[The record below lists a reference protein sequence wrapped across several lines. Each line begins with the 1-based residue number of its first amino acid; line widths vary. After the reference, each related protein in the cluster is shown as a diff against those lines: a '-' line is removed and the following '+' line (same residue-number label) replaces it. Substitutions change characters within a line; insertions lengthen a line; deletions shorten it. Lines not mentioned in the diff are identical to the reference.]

1 MNILLM
7 AMPDI
12 CIGYPTQM
20 LTTPHL
26 GLSSLA
32 ANLDDRHQVRIA
44 DLVLKRKNV
53 KKAVEQALE
62 RAKPD
67 LVGLSAMTFQYK
79 TALKLA
85 AFIKKRNPAIKVALG
100 GYHATLM
107 YEEIAESPDAD
118 HFDFIFRGEADLSFN
133 ETVDALEK
141 GSDLSVVD
149 GLSFKRNGE
158 FIHNKK
164 RELEDLSRIK
174 IPERKV
180 RLWNSFSVL
189 KVPWDMIEFSRGC
202 LMSCNFCNI
211 RNMYGRSFRTYDVQ
225 RVMEDIASAKKT
237 GIKML
242 FFVDDNIT
250 MDFKR
255 LDSLCDAII
264 QSGHDDLVYGV
275 QASAIG
281 IGSSEKLV
289 EKMARAGFKQVFL
302 GIENPS
308 RKNLEQL
315 NKGDIVEKSIRAVQH
330 LKDNG
335 FIISSGFII
344 GTPEDNYREI
354 EDTFRFAKELGTD
367 FPAVQILVPYP
378 KTEIRH
384 RLLDQGLIADLDH
397 FERYDGGYPIVRTKY
412 LSEKDLF
419 SARYRLTRKYL
430 KPRALSVFKV
440 LLRYKNRSIPFV
452 WGATGLIPKVVNSLV
467 VENTKRLFLNEEQM
481 IDRYMNKVLHLNQFN
496 IGDVP

>member
-1 MNILLM
+1 MNILLL

-12 CIGYPTQM
+12 CMGYPTQM
-20 LTTPHL
+20 LTTPNL

-53 KKAVEQALE
+53 RQAVEQAIE
-62 RAKPD
+62 RTKPD
-67 LVGLSAMTFQYK
+67 LVGLSAMTFQYP
-79 TALKLA
+79 TASKVA
-85 AFIKKRNPAIKVALG
+85 AFIKERNPAVKIALG

-107 YEEIAESPDAD
+107 YEEIAESPDGAR
-118 HFDFIFRGEADLSFN
+118 FDFIFRGEADLSFN
-133 ETVDALEK
+133 QAVDAMER
-141 GSDLSVVD
+141 GIDLRSVD
-149 GLSFKRNGE
+149 GLSFKRNGT

-174 IPERKV
+174 IPKRNA

-211 RNMYGRSFRTYDVQ
+211 RNMYGKSFRTYDVR
-225 RVMEDIASAKKT
+225 RVMDDIVSAKKT

-250 MDFKR
+250 MDLKR
-255 LDSLCDAII
+255 LENLCDAII
-264 QSGHDDLVYGV
+264 LNGHDDLIYGV
-275 QASAIG
+275 QASALG
-281 IGSSEKLV
+281 IGSSKKLV

-308 RKNLEQL
+308 KKNLEQL

-335 FIISSGFII
+335 FVISSGFII
-344 GTPEDNYREI
+344 GTPEDSYRDVE
-354 EDTFRFAKELGTD
+354 ETFRFAHELGTD

-378 KTEIRH
+378 KTEIRLK
-384 RLLDQGLIADLDH
+384 LLEQGLIAELDH
-397 FERYDGGYPIVRTKY
+397 FERYDGGYPVVRTKY

-419 SARYRLTRKYL
+419 AASYRFKKKYL
-430 KPRALSVFKV
+430 RPRALSVFKV
-440 LLRYKNRSIPFV
+440 LLRYKGTSLPFIF
-452 WGATGLIPKVVNSLV
+452 GATALIPGVMNSLV
-467 VENTKRLFLNEEQM
+467 VEKAKRLFLSEERMVDQ
-481 IDRYMNKVLHLNQFN
+481 YMNKILHLNRFN

>member
-20 LTTPHL
+20 LTTPNL

-44 DLVLKRKNV
+44 DLVLRRKNV
-53 KKAVEQALE
+53 KQAIEQALNMT
-62 RAKPD
+62 KPD
-67 LVGLSAMTFQYK
+67 LVGLSAMTFQYR
-79 TALKLA
+79 TATKVA
-85 AFIKKRNPAIKVALG
+85 AFIKKRNPAIKIALG

-107 YEEIAESPDAD
+107 YEEIAVSPDAV
-118 HFDFIFRGEADLSFN
+118 HLDFILRGEADLSFN
-133 ETVDALEK
+133 EAVDALEK
-141 GSDLSVVD
+141 GTDLGVVD
-149 GLSFKRNGE
+149 GLSFKRKGE

-164 RELEDLSRIK
+164 RVLEDLSRIK
-174 IPERKV
+174 IPDRTV

-189 KVPWDMIEFSRGC
+189 RVPWDMIEFSRGC

-225 RVMEDIASAKKT
+225 RVMEDISSAKKT

-242 FFVDDNIT
+242 FFADDNIT
-250 MDFKR
+250 MDLKR
-255 LDSLCDAII
+255 LENLCDAII
-264 QSGHDDLVYGV
+264 QNGHDDLIYGV

-308 RKNLEQL
+308 KKNLEQL
-315 NKGDIVEKSIRAVQH
+315 NKGDIVEKSIRAVRY
-330 LKDNG
+330 LRENG
-335 FIISSGFII
+335 FIISGGFII
-344 GTPEDNYREI
+344 GTPEDNYQEI

-378 KTEIRH
+378 KTEIRQK
-384 RLLDQGLIADLDH
+384 LLDEGMIADIDH

-419 SARYRLTRKYL
+419 SARYRLTKKYL

-440 LLRYKNRSIPFV
+440 LVRFKSTSLPFI
-452 WGATGLIPKVVNSLV
+452 WGAAGLIPSVVNSLI
-467 VENTKRLFLNEEQM
+467 VENGKRLFLNEEKM
-481 IDRYMNKVLHLNQFN
+481 IDQYMDKVLHLNQFN